1 MKREKLG
8 FVVYSSDRKALYK
21 DKDYLELHC
30 HTMEELEEWR
40 SGLVR
45 AGVQGDVHE
54 EALDNV
60 DEEDLDFLVRMID
73 SLTILFLY
81 SCYVCCVE
89 RPRLREG
96 REHDT
101 VSGRLLYVYCVK
113 DRQRYRT

>member
-45 AGVQGDVHE
+45 SGVQSDIHE
-54 EALDNV
+54 ESIENV
-60 DEEDLDFLVRMID
+60 DDEDLDFLVRN
-73 SLTILFLY
+73 Y
-81 SCYVCCVE
+81 
-89 RPRLREG
+89 
-96 REHDT
+96 
-101 VSGRLLYVYCVK
+101 
-113 DRQRYRT
+113 